1 MLRLAAVGTRGRRS
15 PRCSAPS
22 RGGKP
27 RFLTRLFREKTVS
40 PPGPKAGR
48 RLLAVTA
55 AVSALVTI
63 AACSG
68 GTTAGGAASNAAT
81 TASAPAAGAAHAA
94 TSAATAVGGVPQPRS
109 GSACDVL
116 TEQVAEELLGQ
127 PTTVED
133 SESADAGSDCRRDG
147 TRDPDDQI
155 EYGWQKPKTPGYE
168 SPDQRASGCQG
179 TVSRPAGF
187 GADAVLCRY
196 RPEPLESDWL
206 GWTVDGVLYIVVV
219 QADDQELPADVA
231 LHAADLLTS

>member
-1 MLRLAAVGTRGRRS
+1 
-15 PRCSAPS
+15 
-22 RGGKP
+22 
-27 RFLTRLFREKTVS
+27 VS

-48 RLLAVTA
+48 RLLAVA
-55 AVSALVTI
+55 ATVSALVTI

-94 TSAATAVGGVPQPRS
+94 SSAATAAGGVPQPKS

-116 TEQVAEELLGQ
+116 TEQVAEEVLDQ
-127 PTTVED
+127 PSTVED
-133 SESADAGSDCRRDG
+133 SESGGAGGDCRRDG

-168 SPDQRASGCQG
+168 SPDQRASACQG

-219 QADDQELPADVA
+219 QADDQELPADAA